1 MLINSGFSEQPQ
13 TLNQPGGIIVQKNLL
28 MFSELNSAS
37 LEFLKFSFFLLLEI
51 RHIDFSE
58 TKQTNL
64 QGMLFII
71 LPIFFLT

>member
-1 MLINSGFSEQPQ
+1 
-13 TLNQPGGIIVQKNLL
+13 VQKNLL

-37 LEFLKFSFFLLLEI
+37 LEFLKISFFLLLEI

-71 LPIFFLT
+71 LPKKNLT